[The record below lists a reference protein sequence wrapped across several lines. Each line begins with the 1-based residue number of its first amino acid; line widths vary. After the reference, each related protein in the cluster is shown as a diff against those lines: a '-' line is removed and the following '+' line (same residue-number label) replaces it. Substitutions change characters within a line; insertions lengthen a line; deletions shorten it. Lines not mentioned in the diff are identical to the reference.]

1 MRFGTTPGGL
11 SAGRVGR
18 TLGRLSPTQA
28 RPAGLGSI
36 PGKGSRR
43 ATQGG
48 LGVSPQGCLPWLLAL
63 ALQREG
69 RFGRVGRLGL
79 AQLLLRA
86 RALSRHRAV
95 LGGLVPSS
103 TSPSRAGGF
112 IAEAARSSATFPGG
126 RGRQVGAL
134 QPACRPAGRALG
146 VPAVRLFGFPPSPPR
161 TPAGRRGETRVGVR
175 WNASA
180 DRKRAI
186 SGRA

>member
-48 LGVSPQGCLPWLLAL
+48 LGVSPQGCLPWLLDL
-63 ALQREG
+63 ARLREG
-69 RFGRVGRLGL
+69 RFGRVGRSKL

-86 RALSRHRAV
+86 GARATSRGIGV
-95 LGGLVPSS
+95 L
-103 TSPSRAGGF
+103 TWW
-112 IAEAARSSATFPGG
+112 
-126 RGRQVGAL
+126 
-134 QPACRPAGRALG
+134 AC
-146 VPAVRLFGFPPSPPR
+146 LFFNK
-161 TPAGRRGETRVGVR
+161 
-175 WNASA
+175 W
-180 DRKRAI
+180 
-186 SGRA
+186 